1 MGSDSSH
8 GERLTRRIRLSLPN
22 VSGALSAVTAAVS
35 EAGGIVHA
43 IHGGKENPKRRVVEL
58 DLLVSSQGQFAA
70 IRNTLQQL
78 DGDSIEGEPN
88 PALDAHRGGVIT
100 IQAKAP
106 FRSEQ
111 DFAALYTPGAARVAQ
126 AIACTPTL
134 VHSHTVIP
142 RLVALI
148 TNGTAVA
155 GLGNI
160 GPQAAMPVLESKA
173 VLLDTCVLIS
183 GAPILLDTTDPQKII
198 ETLLCIA
205 PTFAAICLDGIAAP
219 ACFAVEDSL
228 LETLPTPV
236 WHDDQHGVAV
246 VVLAALLTLARRFQR
261 SLNTFR
267 IGLVGLGPSG
277 IGIVKLLRR
286 CGVEGVLGADEQAE
300 ARLHL
305 ARHGGQPAAVEEVMG
320 EAEVVIATGGA
331 PGSIQPELVRR
342 GQVIF
347 ALSDPAPEITPDA
360 ALAAGARCAVDGRT
374 LTSALAF
381 PGLLRGALDARLS
394 RVTDSM
400 KLAAA
405 AAIARHTKA
414 SALVPAVLDPVLHL
428 RVAQAVRDSARRE
441 QTEPATGRSPSPSK
455 KESYDV
461 AR

>member
-1 MGSDSSH
+1 MGPESSH

-43 IHGGKENPKRRVVEL
+43 IQSGQENPKRRVVEL
-58 DLLVSSQGQFAA
+58 DLLVLSQEQFAT
-70 IRNTLQQL
+70 IRNALQQL
-78 DGDSIEGEPN
+78 DGVSIGEESN

-100 IQAKAP
+100 VQAKAP

-111 DFAALYTPGAARVAQ
+111 DFAAVYAPGAARVAQ

-134 VHSHTVIP
+134 VYSHTVIP

-148 TNGTAVA
+148 TNGTAVG

-173 VLLDTCVLIS
+173 ALLDICVMIS

-205 PTFAAICLDGIAAP
+205 PTFAAIYLEGIAAP

-228 LETLPTPV
+228 TEAMHMPV

-261 SLNTFR
+261 SLKTLR

-277 IGIVKLLRR
+277 IGLVKLLQS

-300 ARLHL
+300 ARIHL
-305 ARHGGQPAAVEEVMG
+305 TRHGGQPAAVEEVME

-331 PGSIQPELVRR
+331 PGSIPPGLVRR

-347 ALSDPAPEITPDA
+347 ALSEPAPEITPNA
-360 ALAAGARCAVDGRT
+360 ALAAGARCAADGRT

-414 SALVPAVLDPVLHL
+414 PALVPAVLDPVLHL

-441 QTEPATGRSPSPSK
+441 QTEPATGRPPSLLK
-455 KESYDV
+455 KEESYDV
-461 AR
+461 A